1 MRIFFFERRNPA
13 NGELTGDIIDTDEKI
28 GRNHFNSPRLFKY
41 VGWSDGRFMSAVKQK
56 AEYNTK
62 TGMMKIAKKGIQ
74 DKIRQAA
81 LNEIEFAKSNS
92 DKTPPRDLTKK
103 NLEGQPLTDPQLLS
117 ALR

>member
-1 MRIFFFERRNPA
+1 
-13 NGELTGDIIDTDEKI
+13 
-28 GRNHFNSPRLFKY
+28 
-41 VGWSDGRFMSAVKQK
+41 
-56 AEYNTK
+56 
-62 TGMMKIAKKGIQ
+62 MKIAKKGIQ